1 MRRVTFLGDSLEEI
15 RAFPQGARREA
26 GFQIEKVQQGM
37 EPDNWKPMKTVGTG
51 TREIRVR
58 DETGAFRVIYV
69 ATLPEAIY
77 VLHAF
82 RKKTEKTS
90 KDDIDLARRRFS
102 DLMRKQR

>member
-15 RAFPQGARREA
+15 RAFPQGARREV

>member
-15 RAFPQGARREA
+15 RAFPQGARREV

-82 RKKTEKTS
+82 RKKTEKTA

>member
-82 RKKTEKTS
+82 RKKTEKTA

>member
-15 RAFPQGARREA
+15 RAFPQGARREV
-26 GFQIEKVQQGM
+26 GFQIEKVRQGM

-82 RKKTEKTS
+82 RKKTEKTA